1 MEEKQSK
8 SLTVIEQGIQYTP
21 AFSEVAKT
29 RFRKKKIKEPK
40 VTYEC
45 VGTAEE
51 NQEILDRVF
60 DRVFDEVLKR
70 RQGRNEC

>member
-1 MEEKQSK
+1 MLNLKEQSK
-8 SLTVIEQGIQYTP
+8 
-21 AFSEVAKT
+21 K
-29 RFRKKKIKEPK
+29 RKLSAGDGRGKEIKF
-40 VTYEC
+40 TYEV
-45 VGTAEE
+45 VGTPEE